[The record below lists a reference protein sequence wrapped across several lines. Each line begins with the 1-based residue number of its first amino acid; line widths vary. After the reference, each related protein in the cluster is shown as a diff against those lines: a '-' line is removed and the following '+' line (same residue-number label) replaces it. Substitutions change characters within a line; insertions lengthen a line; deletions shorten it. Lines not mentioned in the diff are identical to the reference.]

1 MRLHRAGVSL
11 VLCLA
16 LAACATTPPA
26 SSPSSVGPSDAP
38 ATQEPGASG
47 SASTGEVD
55 KTKTTY
61 GYTSSPSMDSLPY
74 LVAIKAMA
82 DSGYD
87 ISLQQLASNDL
98 GLAALATNQ
107 IQMWGTG
114 PVEWSRVV
122 GQAPIKLITARANNG
137 WQLIATADV
146 TNCAQLDGQKLGLF
160 NLTGISTAYPM
171 AYFQQNCPDMKPDIV
186 LIPDSGLRAQAMAAD
201 ELKATPLQA
210 DDAVKL
216 LNEYPGKFKVL
227 ANFSQDLSEIGR
239 DYVGTNTTTLDQH
252 PSILREFIKQH
263 LLAIRSFYAD
273 PAVAIA
279 AAEANLEV
287 GDDAELVT
295 NFFIDQKLWCANGGL
310 EDGNLAS
317 TLTYFGEFGL
327 MEKGLSAANFLAPG
341 PLTEVLA
348 EIGQSDATEC

>member
-1 MRLHRAGVSL
+1 MRLLRAGISV
-11 VLCLA
+11 VVCLA
-16 LAACATTPPA
+16 LAACVAPAASTPA
-26 SSPSSVGPSDAP
+26 SVPPTPSTGGAQPSAVGS
-38 ATQEPGASG
+38 Q
-47 SASTGEVD
+47 ASTD
-55 KTKTTY
+55 ATKTIY

-74 LVAIKAMA
+74 LVAIKNMVAA
-82 DSGYD
+82 GYD
-87 ISLQQLASNDL
+87 ISTQQLASNDL

-137 WQLIATADV
+137 WQLISTADI
-146 TNCAQLDGQKLGLF
+146 TECSQLDGKKVGLF

-171 AYFQQNCPDMKPDIV
+171 AYFEQNCPDMKPEIV

-201 ELKATPLQA
+201 ELVATPLQA

-216 LNEYPGKFKVL
+216 LNQYPGKFKVL
-227 ANFSQDLSEIGR
+227 ANFSEDLAEIGR
-239 DYVGTNTTTLDQH
+239 DYVGTNSTMLDEH
-252 PSILREFIKQH
+252 APILREFIKQH
-263 LLAIRSFYAD
+263 LLTIRSFYED
-273 PAVAIA
+273 PAVAVA
-279 AAEANLEV
+279 AAKEHLEV

-310 EDGNLAS
+310 EDSNLAS

-327 MEKGLSAANFLAPG
+327 ITPGLSAANFLAPG
-341 PLTEVLA
+341 PLTDVLA
-348 EIGQSDATEC
+348 EIDRSDATEC

>member
-1 MRLHRAGVSL
+1 MRLRRAGVSL

-16 LAACATTPPA
+16 LAACTTPTA
-26 SSPSSVGPSDAP
+26 SSPASVAPTDAP
-38 ATQEPGASG
+38 G
-47 SASTGEVD
+47 SAAPSSSAATLD
-55 KTKTTY
+55 TTKTTY
-61 GYTSSPSMDSLPY
+61 GYTSSSSMDSVPY
-74 LVAIKAMA
+74 LVAIEAMTA
-82 DSGYD
+82 SGYD

-122 GQAPIKLITARANNG
+122 GQAPIKLVTARANNG
-137 WQLIATADV
+137 WQLISTADI
-146 TNCAQLDGQKLGLF
+146 TSCAQLDGQKLGLF

-171 AYFQQNCPDMKPDIV
+171 AYFQQNCPDMKPEIV

-216 LNEYPGKFKVL
+216 LDEYPGKFKVL
-227 ANFSQDLSEIGR
+227 ANFSQDLAEIGR
-239 DYVGTNTTTLDQH
+239 DYVGTNLTMVDQH
-252 PSILREFIKQH
+252 PTILREFIKQH
-263 LLAIRSFYAD
+263 LLAIRSFYED

-279 AAEANLEV
+279 AAEKHLEI
-287 GDDAELVT
+287 GNDAELVT
-295 NFFIDQKLWCANGGL
+295 NFFIEQQLWCANGGL

-327 MEKGLSAANFLAPG
+327 IEPGLSAANFLAPG
-341 PLTEVLA
+341 PLTDVLT
-348 EIGQSDATEC
+348 EIGKSDATAC